1 MDKHIWVFITVI
13 ITFIVI
19 AVVIVSWYNY
29 RLKKRIIDSGPI
41 DEAAINFL
49 RKLTDMGAEQLKWG
63 CVLFSGGLG
72 LVVIQFLPYYIDS
85 PIVWG
90 LELMFVSAGFLV
102 YYFVIRNQQR
112 S

>member
-1 MDKHIWVFITVI
+1 
-13 ITFIVI
+13 
-19 AVVIVSWYNY
+19 
-29 RLKKRIIDSGPI
+29 
-41 DEAAINFL
+41 
-49 RKLTDMGAEQLKWG
+49 
-63 CVLFSGGLG
+63 VLFSGGLG